1 VRVRKTDPA
10 AVLKSRGGRRA
21 EQSAD
26 GPTTADWLPAGAYEV
41 EVATE
46 RFPASASSR
55 APYDPTN
62 ARIRA

>member
-1 VRVRKTDPA
+1 VKVRKSDPA
-10 AVLKSRGGRRA
+10 AVLKSRGGKRA
-21 EQSAD
+21 EQRAD
-26 GPTTADWLPAGAYEV
+26 VPITADWLAAGAYEV

-46 RFPASASSR
+46 RFPASASFR